1 MRVKN
6 LLDSLTLD
14 ASDIKPLKRQLYE
27 GIRRLIV
34 DRALKS
40 GSELPSTR
48 MLSRDLS
55 VSRNTVIAAYE
66 QLITEGYL
74 QNSQTSRLVVVD
86 LPQGPIPHDDA
97 RAEVYRP
104 ALSERGHLI
113 GDQPFHQGETG
124 HSAFHPG
131 MPDVQDFPF
140 TAWSRLLARR
150 AASNSDTLFGFY
162 DVLGMP
168 ALREAIATYL
178 NAARGLRCT
187 PEQVVVTTG
196 AQAAFDMLSRNLLD
210 PGDTVWME
218 EPGYYGAHA
227 AFLAAGA
234 RLAPLPVTEEGWSL
248 EEAIPDRPV
257 KAIYVTPSC
266 HHPLGATMRMEQ
278 RLRLL
283 EIAER
288 FNAWIIEDDYDSEFR
303 FNGQPVPAMQ
313 GTDKSRRVIY
323 VGTFSKMMFPALRIG
338 FLVVPMPLLKPLT
351 QTICAA
357 GHIAPLILQAA
368 LADFIDEGH
377 LSRHLRRMRRLYAAR
392 REVFHDMCRTT
403 LSPWLKLVPSQ
414 SGIQTTGLFTD
425 ALNDRRVAMA
435 AQKRGIMVSPLS
447 MQYRHGEPRQG
458 LLLGYASTPTRTMA
472 RQMQKLQSALE
483 EVQSEGP
490 VKPAW

>member
-14 ASDIKPLKRQLYE
+14 PADARPLKRQLYE

-34 DRALKS
+34 ERALKS

-74 QNSQTSRLVVVD
+74 QNHQTSRLVVVD
-86 LPQGPIPHDDA
+86 LPQGPIPHDDI

-104 ALSERGHLI
+104 AISERGRLI
-113 GDQPFHQGETG
+113 SGQPFHQGEAG

-131 MPDVQDFPF
+131 MPDVVDFPF
-140 TAWSRLLARR
+140 TSWSRLLARR

-162 DVLGMP
+162 DVLGIP

-178 NAARGLRCT
+178 NAARGLRCA

-196 AQAAFDMLSRNLLD
+196 AQAAFDMLSRILLD

-218 EPGYYGAHA
+218 EPGYYGAHG

-234 RLAPLPVTEEGWSL
+234 RLAPLPVSEDGWAL
-248 EEAIPDRPV
+248 ETMPERPV

-288 FNAWIIEDDYDSEFR
+288 FNAWVIEDDYDSEFR
-303 FNGQPVPAMQ
+303 FNGLPVPAMQ
-313 GTDKSRRVIY
+313 GADNSRRVIY
-323 VGTFSKMMFPALRIG
+323 VGTFSKMLFPALRIG
-338 FLVVPMPLLKPLT
+338 FMVVPMELVKPLT
-351 QTICAA
+351 QTICAS

-368 LADFIDEGH
+368 LADFMDEGH

-392 REVFHDMCRTT
+392 RDVFHEMCRAS
-403 LSPWLKLVPSQ
+403 LSPWLQLVPSQ
-414 SGIQTTGLFTD
+414 SGIQTTGLFTRPLD
-425 ALNDRRVAMA
+425 DQRVAMA

-447 MQYRHGEPRQG
+447 MQYRHGHARQG
-458 LLLGYASTPTRTMA
+458 LLLGYASTSTRTMA
-472 RQMQKLQSALE
+472 RQMQKLQAAFE
-483 EVQSEGP
+483 EVQGES
-490 VKPAW
+490 